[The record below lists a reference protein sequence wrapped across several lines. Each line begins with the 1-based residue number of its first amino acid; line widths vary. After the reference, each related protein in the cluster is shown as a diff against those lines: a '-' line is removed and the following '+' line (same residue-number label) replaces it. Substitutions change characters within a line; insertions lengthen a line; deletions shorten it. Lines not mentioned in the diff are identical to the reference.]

1 MGVDAHAQRAG
12 KFEFSFFPF
21 SFCLEMF
28 TILFVV
34 SSFKGIIKK
43 EKRAKRYKKKVQ
55 RFLSMP
61 SVGGGKKTIK
71 RRWSIRLVC
80 RNRELLF
87 KSSSPCLVTLINLEP
102 VVILWMND
110 VSPVRRCDCV
120 KLRPPIRATCKFGC
134 SWRPTHLPHTIRF
147 DAWHCKVGTCTR

>member
-1 MGVDAHAQRAG
+1 
-12 KFEFSFFPF
+12 
-21 SFCLEMF
+21 
-28 TILFVV
+28 
-34 SSFKGIIKK
+34 
-43 EKRAKRYKKKVQ
+43 VQ

-110 VSPVRRCDCV
+110 VSPDRRCDCV

>member
-43 EKRAKRYKKKVQ
+43 EKRAKRYKEESAAIFIDAISRRGEKKQ
-55 RFLSMP
+55 
-61 SVGGGKKTIK
+61 
-71 RRWSIRLVC
+71 
-80 RNRELLF
+80 
-87 KSSSPCLVTLINLEP
+87 
-102 VVILWMND
+102 
-110 VSPVRRCDCV
+110 
-120 KLRPPIRATCKFGC
+120 
-134 SWRPTHLPHTIRF
+134 
-147 DAWHCKVGTCTR
+147 